1 MKRNKA
7 ASFALQQGSPANST
21 GVTREGYLYDAA
33 QAVLAKGLTR
43 RGFLKSVA
51 IAGATLVVA
60 PTYSILR
67 SKQAAAVAAA
77 PEFSF
82 AILADSHTMGAKN
95 ALMKIRLAA
104 AIREINMLDPAP
116 DFVMYLGD
124 AIHDGSPEQ
133 FKYFEEIMAALKPK
147 VFYVAGEHD
156 WYLDMGEYYQSHFI
170 KAQAPY
176 YSFDHKGAH
185 VLALH
190 GVNLNDFWT
199 ARKLTPEQRMDIA
212 GTINDPI
219 QGPFSLG
226 KAQLDWMEKDLARV
240 PTDAPILVFSHTP
253 LYQYYRPWNFWT
265 EDAAAVHAILRPFN
279 NVQVFHAHV
288 HQLVQHQIANI
299 KFTGVLSTSWPHPY
313 PETYHT
319 LGLQGQMPRSN
330 PALPF
335 DGLGWHSARLAGRTL
350 VAQEDIL
357 WTLRPPVA

>member
-1 MKRNKA
+1 
-7 ASFALQQGSPANST
+7 
-21 GVTREGYLYDAA
+21 
-33 QAVLAKGLTR
+33 
-43 RGFLKSVA
+43 
-51 IAGATLVVA
+51 
-60 PTYSILR
+60 
-67 SKQAAAVAAA
+67 
-77 PEFSF
+77 
-82 AILADSHTMGAKN
+82 
-95 ALMKIRLAA
+95 
-104 AIREINMLDPAP
+104 
-116 DFVMYLGD
+116 
-124 AIHDGSPEQ
+124 
-133 FKYFEEIMAALKPK
+133 
-147 VFYVAGEHD
+147 
-156 WYLDMGEYYQSHFI
+156 
-170 KAQAPY
+170 
-176 YSFDHKGAH
+176 
-185 VLALH
+185 
-190 GVNLNDFWT
+190 
-199 ARKLTPEQRMDIA
+199 MDIA

-240 PTDAPILVFSHTP
+240 PKDTPILVFSHTP